1 MTNRFKH
8 VGVLMGGPSAERD
21 VSLHSGEA
29 VCRGLREAGYSVQ
42 SIDPHDG
49 RLSLPGEIEAVFI
62 ALHGTYGE
70 DGTVQEGLREAEM
83 PYTGSGPQSS
93 RCAFD
98 KVATKDILVRE
109 GIPTPAYEVISSP
122 GDRTLPLPVM
132 VKPLR
137 QGSSIGMR
145 RVFSEDEWDAAFA
158 EAAAFDGAVLVEE
171 FIEGK
176 EITVGIVCDEVLP
189 VLEIRAPNG
198 YYDYGAKYTK
208 GRSEYLVPAPIP
220 SEQAEEC
227 RRIAFAV
234 YRALACGGLARVDIR
249 IRDDGQPF
257 VLELNTIPGFTETSL
272 LPKAA
277 AAVGVDFP
285 ELCHRIMES
294 ASVK

>member
-29 VCRGLREAGYSVQ
+29 VCRGLREAGYSVR

-49 RLSLPGEIEAVFI
+49 RLALPEGIEAVFV

-70 DGTVQEGLREAEM
+70 DGTVQDGLREADV

-98 KVATKDILVRE
+98 KVATKEILVRE
-109 GIPTPAYEVISSP
+109 GIPTPTYEVISSSA
-122 GDRTLPLPVM
+122 DRTLSLPVM

-137 QGSSIGMR
+137 QGSSIGLQ
-145 RVFSEDEWDAAFA
+145 RVFAEDAWDAAFA
-158 EAAAFDGAVLVEE
+158 EAAAFEGTVLVEE
-171 FIEGK
+171 FIEGR

-189 VLEIRAPNG
+189 ALEIRAPDG
-198 YYDYGAKYTK
+198 YYDYDAKYTK

-220 SEQAEEC
+220 GNQAEAC
-227 RRIAFAV
+227 RRIALEV
-234 YRALACGGLARVDIR
+234 YRALGCGGLARVDFR
-249 IRDDGQPF
+249 IRDDGEPF

-277 AAVGVDFP
+277 AAVGVEFP